1 MRGAA
6 AWRPAASL
14 GGPHATSA
22 IMPTWRAVGAMA
34 AGVPVALACG
44 MAAEGLWVAGP
55 AWILAV
61 LAAMAAD
68 ALALRPARAFG
79 AEAVLPAA
87 IETGGGA
94 EAVVRFTGRRP
105 PRLEVALEVRG
116 PLDASPARQVLPR
129 SGAAVAFSLV
139 PRRRGT
145 ATVARVH
152 LCWAGPLGLVS
163 RVEARPVGRDIPV
176 IPAIS
181 LAREEALRLLSR
193 SRGAGQAVQ
202 RERSDDGAFHAL
214 RGFQRGDDPR
224 RVHWRQ
230 SARHA
235 ALLVRDTQAERNRTI
250 MLGLDTG
257 RLMSAPLAGGL
268 PRLDHA
274 LNAALVLA
282 LVGLKMGDRVGLFA
296 FGARPVLATGA
307 LGGTAAFAALQ
318 AGAAALEYS
327 EGETNFTLGLSGLDA
342 VLGGRTLDKRAL
354 VVVFTDFDDAAAAS
368 ATGADLMLENVRLLL
383 QRHAVLFV
391 TFRDDLLHAM
401 AEAEP
406 ATVDDVSRA
415 VVAGTLLAGRAEVLA
430 RLRRLGATVVETP
443 ARQAG
448 LVLVSRY
455 LDLMPRVP
463 A

>member
-1 MRGAA
+1 MR
-6 AWRPAASL
+6 RPAASP
-14 GGPHATSA
+14 GSPRATSA
-22 IMPTWRAVGAMA
+22 IVPTWRAVGAMA
-34 AGVPVALACG
+34 AGVPAALACG

-55 AWILAV
+55 AWALAV

-68 ALALRPARAFG
+68 ALALRPARAFV
-79 AEAVLPAA
+79 ANAILPAA
-87 IETGGGA
+87 IETGGVA
-94 EAVVRFTGRRP
+94 EAVVRFTGRPP
-105 PRLEVALEVRG
+105 PRLETALEVRG
-116 PLDASPARQVLPR
+116 PLDASPARQILPR
-129 SGAAVAFSLV
+129 GGGAVAFRLA

-145 ATVARVH
+145 AMAVRVH
-152 LCWAGPLGLVS
+152 LRWAGPLGLVS

-181 LAREEALRLLSR
+181 LAREEALRLLSCSR
-193 SRGAGQAVQ
+193 SAGQAVQ

-235 ALLVRDTQAERNRTI
+235 ALLVCDTHAERNRTI

-257 RLMSAPLAGGL
+257 RLMSGPLAGGL

-282 LVGLKMGDRVGLFA
+282 FVGLKMGDRVGLFA

-307 LGGTAAFAALQ
+307 LGGAAAFAALQ
-318 AGAAALEYS
+318 GAAAALDYS
-327 EGETNFTLGLSGLDA
+327 EEETNFTLGLSGLDA
-342 VLGGRTLDKRAL
+342 AMGGRAL
-354 VVVFTDFDDAAAAS
+354 VVVFTDFDDAATAS
-368 ATGADLMLENVRLLL
+368 ATGADLMLENVRRLL

-430 RLRRLGATVVETP
+430 RLRRLGAVVIETP

-448 LVLVSRY
+448 LALASRY
-455 LDLMPRVP
+455 LDLMPQVP